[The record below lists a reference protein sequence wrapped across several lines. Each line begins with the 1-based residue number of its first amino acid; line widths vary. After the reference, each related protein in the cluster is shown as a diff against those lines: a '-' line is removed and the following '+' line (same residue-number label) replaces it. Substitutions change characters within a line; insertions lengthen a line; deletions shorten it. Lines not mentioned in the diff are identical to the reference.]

1 MMGRTLKNIRGFIE
15 PVTFFIPFTYYF
27 FLFAIAAVLTN
38 NWLAQ
43 QAIMPDSS
51 FGDIFK
57 LLLKTGFWFIALIII
72 AALLSAFVSFIIFLW
87 KKRKNGVQFSVT
99 TTAVKSEVKD
109 YPAQRIHI
117 VISPLLKPLLGF
129 IKLRLQYDEK
139 QYSEKFALVQDN
151 EKKFIS
157 LKYAGDYQWNL
168 PEIKEYHV
176 EKLILYFE
184 DLFQFFSFTVALPVE
199 DRFHTNPFAPPVQN
213 FNISPR
219 KTEDTSSRIEELKK
233 VEGEYLNY
241 KNFENNDDVRRI
253 VWKIYAKN
261 KELVV
266 RIPEVLDPSAS
277 HAYIYPSFFNV
288 FDIEGN
294 STAEVYFLN
303 YYKTM
308 LWGIY
313 TNLSKQGFVLR
324 YIADQ
329 QTPSKVFTDEQQDI
343 QYNITTSNWQQDKG
357 IKDFVNAKDA
367 SVVVLSSLCNA
378 EDVATLLESQSGY
391 TMFVLIKLSNSLQSS
406 YLVSL
411 LQWIFIQQEKN
422 ELEVY
427 KTNWRLSLLRSKV
440 ANNEKKLEALLA
452 KHSKT
457 LVL

>member
-1 MMGRTLKNIRGFIE
+1 MMGRTLKNIRGFIQ

-27 FLFAIAAVLTN
+27 FLFAVAAVLTN
-38 NWLAQ
+38 NWLSAREL
-43 QAIMPDSS
+43 ITGSS

-57 LLLKTGFWFIALIII
+57 LLLKTALWFVAIII
-72 AALLSAFVSFIIFLW
+72 IVAMISALVSFLVFLW
-87 KKRKNGVQFSVT
+87 KKRKNGIRFSI
-99 TTAVKSEVKD
+99 TTAAFKD
-109 YPAQRIHI
+109 AGKDNPSQKIHI
-117 VISPLLKPLLGF
+117 EIAPLLKPLLGF

-151 EKKFIS
+151 EKKLIS
-157 LKYAGDYQWNL
+157 LNYAGDYQWNL

-199 DRFHTNPFAPPVQN
+199 DRFHTKPFAPPVKN

-277 HAYIYPSFFNV
+277 HAYIYASFFNG
-288 FDIEGN
+288 FDIAGN
-294 STAEVYFLN
+294 STAEIYFLN

-313 TNLSKQGFVLR
+313 TNLGKQGFVLR

-329 QTPSKVFTDEQQDI
+329 QTPTKNFAEEQQAV
-343 QYNITTSNWQQDKG
+343 QYTISTSNWQEDKT
-357 IKDFVNAKDA
+357 IKEFVSSKDA
-367 SVVVLSSLCNA
+367 SVIVLSSLCKV
-378 EDVATLLESQSGY
+378 EDVAPLLENQSGY

-440 ANNEKKLEALLA
+440 LDNEKKLEALMA

>member
-1 MMGRTLKNIRGFIE
+1 MGRTLKNIRGFLQ

-27 FLFAIAAVLTN
+27 FLFTVAAVLTN
-38 NWLAQ
+38 NWLNTKEVVTG
-43 QAIMPDSS
+43 SS

-57 LLLKTGFWFIALIII
+57 LLLKTAIWFVAVIIIVAMVSALI
-72 AALLSAFVSFIIFLW
+72 SFFVFLW
-87 KKRKNGVQFSVT
+87 KKRKNEVHFKVT
-99 TTAVKSEVKD
+99 TTAVKGEIKD
-109 YPAQRIHI
+109 NPAQRIHI
-117 VISPLLKPLLGF
+117 EISPLLKPLLGF

-151 EKKFIS
+151 EKKLIS
-157 LKYAGDYQWNL
+157 LNYAGDYQWNL

-176 EKLILYFE
+176 KKLIIYFE

-199 DRFHTNPFAPPVQN
+199 DRFHTNPLAPPVKN

-277 HAYIYPSFFNV
+277 HAYIYPSFFNG
-288 FDIEGN
+288 FDIAGN
-294 STAEVYFLN
+294 STAEIYFLN

-324 YIADQ
+324 YIPDQ
-329 QTPSKVFTDEQQDI
+329 QTPSKVFTDEQESI
-343 QYNITTSNWQQDKG
+343 QYNISTSKWQEDKP
-357 IKDFVNAKDA
+357 IKDFVSSKDA
-367 SVVVLSSLCNA
+367 SVIVFSSLCSV
-378 EDVATLLESQSGY
+378 EDVAALLENQNGY
-391 TMFVLIKLSNSLQSS
+391 TMFVFIKLSNSLQSS
-406 YLVSL
+406 YLISL

-440 ANNEKKLEALLA
+440 VENEKKLEALMA
-452 KHSKT
+452 RHAKT